1 MTSLLPH
8 TVAQLITSFFEV
20 VHFLKFGP
28 IFVSSYSSE
37 RKSNHK
43 NNLVAQILGQKSP
56 FGELCNFFR
65 KKWGHANNDT
75 PNTSPW
81 CGGGAWSWP
90 TWAQTISMASCLI
103 NNSGNSANTD
113 SIRQA
118 KEQSYPWT
126 NKQIGRIERE
136 TVRSNHPWETM
147 IACTA
152 TLSAIRY
159 NEGLLMRLDSQ
170 NGLWVKGHAY

>member
-1 MTSLLPH
+1 MQNYFEARKQRNIFLYHTYPSHSSMTSLFAH
-8 TVAQLITSFFEV
+8 KVAQPTKYR
-20 VHFLKFGP
+20 FLTKNLSQLV
-28 IFVSSYSSE
+28 IFVIGLAFTWVWGDKNRAKFQKMNYFKKWSY
-37 RKSNHK
+37 
-43 NNLVAQILGQKSP
+43 Q
-56 FGELCNFFR
+56 LCNCVR
-65 KKWGHANNDT
+65 QKWGHANNDT

-126 NKQIGRIERE
+126 NK
-136 TVRSNHPWETM
+136 
-147 IACTA
+147 
-152 TLSAIRY
+152 
-159 NEGLLMRLDSQ
+159 
-170 NGLWVKGHAY
+170 